1 VVPPQYFLARK
12 CSPRSS
18 VRRVSRGLLLVTWF
32 AFGLGKLEKSQVMK
46 AMRLTLNEH
55 HRKLRGVGDISD
67 WLVSADVSGFCH
79 PYRASEWLH
88 RCTRPGRWLHFRYL
102 PRLPAASHDFLLP
115 PTTFC
120 CLLRLSAAS
129 YDYLLPSTTPS
140 LRPLGEIPE
149 TPCLG
154 CFYGVVTT

>member
-18 VRRVSRGLLLVTWF
+18 VRRVPEGLLLVTWF

-88 RCTRPGRWLHFRYL
+88 RCTRPGRWLHFRIFHDFLLPPTTSCCL
-102 PRLPAASHDFLLP
+102 PRLSVASHDFLLP

-120 CLLRLSAAS
+120 CLLRLPAAFHN
-129 YDYLLPSTTPS
+129 S
-140 LRPLGEIPE
+140 LVATAWRN
-149 TPCLG
+149 T
-154 CFYGVVTT
+154 

>member
-1 VVPPQYFLARK
+1 MLTEIECATG
-12 CSPRSS
+12 
-18 VRRVSRGLLLVTWF
+18 SRGLLLVTWF

-79 PYRASEWLH
+79 PYRAGEWLH
-88 RCTRPGRWLHFRYL
+88 IF
-102 PRLPAASHDFLLP
+102 HDFLRP

-120 CLLRLSAAS
+120 CPRLSAVPP
-129 YDYLLPSTTPS
+129 DYLLPPTTPS

-149 TPCLG
+149 TACPGLLLRRG
-154 CFYGVVTT
+154 DRIRGMMNA